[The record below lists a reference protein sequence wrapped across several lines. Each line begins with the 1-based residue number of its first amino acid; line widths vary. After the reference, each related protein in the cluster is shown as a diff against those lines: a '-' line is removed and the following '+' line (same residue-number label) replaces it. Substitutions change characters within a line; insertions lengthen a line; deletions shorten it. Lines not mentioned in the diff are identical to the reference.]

1 MSEEIGKALQSV
13 VERVNQA
20 AARRPKVTAG
30 RQGSSRSPAAVAAER
45 RVVKGEEAV
54 WGRGVAAARLVI
66 PHHTDARMKNDSCFV
81 LPQTLPSVPPR
92 LVAVSKTKPP
102 EMVVEA
108 YRQGQRNFGE
118 NYVNELVEKAS
129 DPLIL
134 ESCPEIKWHFIGHL
148 QKSNVNKLLSVPNL
162 FLVETVD
169 SAKLADKVNSSW
181 QRIRGAGVQRLKV
194 MLQINTSG
202 EQSKHGLPPEET
214 VNAVKHI
221 VSQCS
226 ALHFS
231 GLMTIGRYGYNLTLG
246 PNPDFQMLLSRR
258 QELCDGL
265 KLPVE
270 EVELSMGM
278 STDFEHAIE
287 VGATNV
293 RVGSIIFGNRDYP
306 NSAANTPN
314 PSPMPSPA
322 PSPEKTSKVVSEEAA
337 KKMQHLTVS
346 GH

>member
-1 MSEEIGKALQSV
+1 MWKVAMSEEVGKAIQSV
-13 VERVNQA
+13 LERVNQA
-20 AARRPKVTAG
+20 AARRPK
-30 RQGSSRSPAAVAAER
+30 
-45 RVVKGEEAV
+45 
-54 WGRGVAAARLVI
+54 
-66 PHHTDARMKNDSCFV
+66 
-81 LPQTLPSVPPR
+81 TLPAVPPR

-102 EMVVEA
+102 EMIVEA

-118 NYVNELVEKAS
+118 NYVNELVDKAS

-148 QKSNVNKLLSVPNL
+148 QKNNVNKLLGVPNL
-162 FLVETVD
+162 FLVETID
-169 SAKLADKVNSSW
+169 SAKLAERVNSSW
-181 QRIRGAGVQRLKV
+181 QRVRGAGSQRLKV
-194 MLQINTSG
+194 MVQINTSG
-202 EQSKHGLPPEET
+202 EQSKHGLLPEDT
-214 VNAVKHI
+214 VNTVKHI
-221 VSQCS
+221 MSQCS

-231 GLMTIGRYGYNLTLG
+231 GLMTIGHYGYDLTLG

-258 QELCDGL
+258 QEVCDSL
-265 KLPVE
+265 KLPLE

-314 PSPMPSPA
+314 PSPVPSPAPSPA
-322 PSPEKTSKVVSEEAA
+322 PSPEKTSKTVSVEAA
-337 KKMQHLTVS
+337 KKMKHLTVS
-346 GH
+346 EH

>member
-1 MSEEIGKALQSV
+1 MSEEVGKAVQAV
-13 VERVNQA
+13 VERVKQA
-20 AARRPKVTAG
+20 AARRPK
-30 RQGSSRSPAAVAAER
+30 
-45 RVVKGEEAV
+45 
-54 WGRGVAAARLVI
+54 
-66 PHHTDARMKNDSCFV
+66 
-81 LPQTLPSVPPR
+81 TLPPVLPR

-118 NYVNELVEKAS
+118 NYVNELVDKAS
-129 DPLIL
+129 DLLIL

-148 QKSNVNKLLSVPNL
+148 QKNNVNKLLGVPNL

-169 SAKLADKVNSSW
+169 SVKLADKVNSSW
-181 QRIRGAGVQRLKV
+181 QRLRGASTQRLKIMV
-194 MLQINTSG
+194 QINTSG

-214 VNAVKHI
+214 VITVKHI
-221 VSQCS
+221 LSHCS
-226 ALHFS
+226 ALQFS
-231 GLMTIGRYGYNLTLG
+231 GLMTIGRYGYDLSLG

-258 QELCDGL
+258 QEVCDSL

-293 RVGSIIFGNRDYP
+293 RVGSIIFGNREYP
-306 NSAANTPN
+306 NSAANTPT
-314 PSPMPSPA
+314 

-346 GH
+346 EH

>member
-1 MSEEIGKALQSV
+1 MWKVAMSEEIGKALQSV
-13 VERVNQA
+13 LGRVTQA
-20 AARRPKVTAG
+20 AARRPK
-30 RQGSSRSPAAVAAER
+30 
-45 RVVKGEEAV
+45 
-54 WGRGVAAARLVI
+54 
-66 PHHTDARMKNDSCFV
+66 
-81 LPQTLPSVPPR
+81 TLPSVPPR

-102 EMVVEA
+102 DMVVEA

-118 NYVNELVEKAS
+118 NYVNELVDKAS

-134 ESCPEIKWHFIGHL
+134 ASCPEIKWHFIGHL
-148 QKSNVNKLLSVPNL
+148 QKNNVNKLLGVPNL

-181 QRIRGAGVQRLKV
+181 QRIRGASTQRLKV

-202 EQSKHGLPPEET
+202 EQSKHGLPPADT
-214 VNAVKHI
+214 VDTVKHI

-226 ALHFS
+226 ALHFT
-231 GLMTIGRYGYNLTLG
+231 GLMTIGRYGYDLSLG

-258 QELCDGL
+258 REVCDSL
-265 KLPVE
+265 ALPLE

-293 RVGSIIFGNRDYP
+293 RVGSIIFGNREYP

-314 PSPMPSPA
+314 PSPAPSPA
-322 PSPEKTSKVVSEEAA
+322 PSPEKTSKMVSEEAA

-346 GH
+346 GQ